1 MSFENPQDNDIQVLV
16 ATEVTAIM
24 QNIGSALG
32 SEIGSLQSQLNA
44 ITSLDLASLTTLQA
58 NVQALYTALDGDPT
72 SPGFQNLQSLLALID
87 RVVALE
93 ARSEA
98 VDASIA
104 AAVLTLQNHEARIA
118 TLEAGGGG
126 NYAVLESDVQALKD
140 QVADLQAV
148 DSGQASQIASLIS
161 RLEGLDVTLA
171 GLSQQ
176 IADLSIGVSQAG
188 STAQTALTAAQAN
201 AVAIANLDTRENN
214 NNTNNGNKHQQL
226 RRQVYGAHVNLA
238 TVAISA
244 FAGSFAAAKLAAM
257 P

>member
-24 QNIGSALG
+24 QSIGSTIG

-44 ITSLDLASLTTLQA
+44 ITSLDLASLTQLQT
-58 NVQALYTALDGDPT
+58 NVQALYTALDGDPQ
-72 SPGFQNLQSLLALID
+72 SPGFQNLQNLLALID

-93 ARSEA
+93 AHREA
-98 VDASIA
+98 VDTSIA
-104 AAVLTLQNHEARIA
+104 ALTQSVQDHEARIA
-118 TLEAGGGG
+118 SLEANGTGDL
-126 NYAVLESDVQALKD
+126 AVLESDVQALKD
-140 QVADLQAV
+140 QVIELQSV
-148 DSGQASQIASLIS
+148 DAGQATQIQGLLN
-161 RLEGLDVTLA
+161 RLDGLDTLLA
-171 GLSQQ
+171 GMAQQ
-176 IADLSIGVSQAG
+176 LADLSVGVTQASG
-188 STAQTALTAAQAN
+188 TAQAALTAAQAN
-201 AVAIANLDTRENN
+201 AAAIANLDSRESN